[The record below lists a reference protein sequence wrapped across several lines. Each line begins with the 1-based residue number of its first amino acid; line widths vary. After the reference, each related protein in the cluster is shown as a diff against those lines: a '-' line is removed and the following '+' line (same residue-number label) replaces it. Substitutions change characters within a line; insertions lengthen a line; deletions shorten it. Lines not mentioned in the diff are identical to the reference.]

1 MANTIGTRA
10 AVANARVTKAVVVFS
25 GGQDSTTCLI
35 QALTQY
41 DEVHGITF
49 DYGQRHREEI
59 EVAKSL
65 AKRLNITSHKVMDV
79 TLLNELAIS
88 ALTRDAIPVSHELM
102 ENGLPNTFVP
112 GRNIL
117 FLTLAGIY
125 AYQLG
130 AQSLITGVC
139 ETDFSGYPDCRH
151 DFVRAMESALV
162 QGMDKPL
169 QIVTPLMWLNK
180 AQTWA
185 LADKYQQLDLVRHQT
200 LTCYNGVIGDG
211 CGDCPACHLR
221 QRGLDEYLQNQAT
234 IMASLPDA
242 AIQTEPSA

>member
-1 MANTIGTRA
+1 MS
-10 AVANARVTKAVVVFS
+10 KALVVFS

-35 QALTQY
+35 QALAQY

-59 EVAKSL
+59 EIAKAL
-65 AKRLNITSHKVMDV
+65 ATKLKLASHKVMDV

-102 ENGLPNTFVP
+102 DNGLPNTFVP

-130 AQSLITGVC
+130 AEAVITGVC

-162 QGMDKPL
+162 QGMDRKL
-169 QIVTPLMWLNK
+169 KIVTPLMWLNK
-180 AQTWA
+180 AETWA
-185 LADKYQQLDLVRHQT
+185 LADKYQSLSLIKDET
-200 LTCYNGVIGDG
+200 LTCYNGIKGSG

-221 QRGLDEYLQNQAT
+221 QRGLDDYLENKAAVMQ
-234 IMASLPDA
+234 SLNDKLNDSA
-242 AIQTEPSA
+242 AI